1 MSQSFVCVSAVTGHL
16 AAKPRWRFELAAVAE
31 GFEFDVGGD
40 EAAVPLLVHV
50 QLDYMTIAGQ
60 FVARFDNA
68 GIADE
73 GPEQLEA
80 LFGEGQFLFD
90 AHLALAR
97 LDGEDM
103 FRTNLAKSDF
113 DLLWM
118 QREIALAD
126 LFAPGFGQIRRR
138 AGHQKFSFNF
148 HSQNWRSRERGSR
161 WMGTLLAFAA

>member
-1 MSQSFVCVSAVTGHL
+1 MSESFVCVLAITGDL
-16 AAKPRWRFELAAVAE
+16 AAKPRGRFELAAIAE

-40 EAAVPLLVHV
+40 EAAVPLLIHV
-50 QLDYMTIAGQ
+50 QLDDMTIAGQ

-68 GIADE
+68 SIADE

-103 FRTNLAKSDF
+103 LGTNLAQA
-113 DLLWM
+113 DLDVFRTK
-118 QREIALAD
+118 REIALAD
-126 LFAPGFGQIRRR
+126 LFAAGFGQIPRG
-138 AGHQKFSFNF
+138 AGHQKFSFNL
-148 HSQNWRSRERGSR
+148 HSQNWRSR
-161 WMGTLLAFAA
+161 